1 MGGEKLPRHPA
12 LVIHGTGTEGLATP
26 PAPALLY
33 RFKAGLGLPGFTRTG
48 LREASKV
55 KDPSKDVKENS
66 H

>member
-1 MGGEKLPRHPA
+1 M
-12 LVIHGTGTEGLATP
+12 GTGTEGLATP